1 MVSAV
6 CLCTSTSLKRFNL
19 PLLRYLSRHVSTVQW
34 EYEQEFD
41 EPNSFDSAVELLAG
55 YLRAI
60 AEPVHLIG
68 HGISG
73 VLGLMFTRSYPELV
87 RSLTLLSVAAGSLG
101 TSWQSQ
107 YYAHRQF
114 LHCDRHTLLVQIA
127 YHLFGY
133 RDPDILERL
142 ALLLQNDLDYS
153 LCPHSLF
160 QQMAIS
166 PVACPCPMMV
176 CGSADDIILG
186 KVVLADWQSHLKLG
200 DRYKL
205 FNTGRHFFHY
215 FNAQEV
221 GREISDFWTA
231 LSPAKSALLMPNFK

>member
-19 PLLRYLSRHVSTVQW
+19 PLLRYLSRYSATVQW

-41 EPNSFDSAVELLAG
+41 EPNSFDNAVELLAG

-60 AEPVHLIG
+60 ASPVDLIG

-73 VLGLMFTRSYPELV
+73 ILGLMFTRSYPELV
-87 RSLTLLSVAAGSLG
+87 RSLTLLSVGASPLG

-114 LHCDRHTLLVQIA
+114 FHCDRHTLLVQIA

-133 RDPDILERL
+133 RDPDILDRL
-142 ALLLQNDLDYS
+142 AILLQNDLDYS

-160 QQMAIS
+160 QQSIISAI
-166 PVACPCPMMV
+166 ACPRPIMV
-176 CGSADDIILG
+176 CGSEDDLILG
-186 KVVLADWQSHLKLG
+186 KVILEDWKSHLKLG
-200 DRYKL
+200 DRYQL
-205 FNTGRHFFHY
+205 FNSGRHFFHY
-215 FNAQEV
+215 FKAPEV
-221 GREISDFWTA
+221 GKEIREFWA
-231 LSPAKSALLMPNFK
+231 SLKPGVLVPNFN